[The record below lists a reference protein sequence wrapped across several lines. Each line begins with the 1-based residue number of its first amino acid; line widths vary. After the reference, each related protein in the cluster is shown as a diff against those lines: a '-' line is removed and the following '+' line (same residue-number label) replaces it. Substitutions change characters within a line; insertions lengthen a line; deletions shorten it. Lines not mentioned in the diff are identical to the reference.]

1 MNMAY
6 LAHSGN
12 DLGKPQRLMDHL
24 TAVAELAGTFADA
37 FGAVDEARL
46 AGFLHDL
53 GKYGDLFQLRLRGE
67 AHGVDH
73 WSPGAWV
80 GLATHRNI
88 AAALA
93 VQGHHIGLQQ
103 LDPDSMKGLDPTR
116 LSVRHPL
123 GLRLSEADPDVLVRR
138 LSEDGMALPTPP
150 PRLYGPCPR
159 DTASAMLDARL
170 LYSVLVDAD
179 FLDTEAHFDSDA
191 AVRRQHQADASAIEP
206 TTALAI
212 LLRYIEDIRNDL
224 SASDSVKKIRAD
236 LLAACLDA
244 AESPGRLWTLAAP
257 TGAGKTLAMLA
268 FALRHA
274 AMHDLRRVVVV
285 VPYLSI
291 IEQTARV
298 YRSILGEACVL
309 EHHSLTGTGYE
320 RAASSQDDLDGDS
333 EAYHLRQAATENWD
347 APIVVT
353 TSVQMLESLFSNRP
367 SACRKLHRLVRSV
380 ILFDEV
386 QTLPDHLAVPTLA
399 TLAWLSARYQT
410 AVVFATA
417 TQPAFTHLDQ
427 HVRQIGESSWQPEEM
442 APPDLRLFDRSRRTR
457 VRWPD
462 LDQPKSWDSIAAE
475 IGDLPQALCIVN
487 VKAHARKLF
496 TLVSEREDGGCFHLS
511 TAMCPIH
518 RQQVLDAVRK
528 RLSDRQPCRLV
539 STQCVEAGVDVD
551 FPVVYRALG
560 PLESIAQAAGRCNRN
575 GLLPEKGEVH
585 VFVPED
591 DSLPGGAYRQARD
604 VTKMLLKEYGPNG
617 LDLDCPTLFEEY
629 YRRLYSLTRPE
640 AKRPEL
646 LQAIKRQD
654 FVEVAKL
661 YRLIEH
667 DAINVLVSY
676 CAGAFKSLAAEARD
690 RGLTAAWARK
700 ARAHTVGVYR
710 PKDADP
716 IWTRLEQVRAGRRGF
731 ADDWFILTDPASYH
745 QHLGLLPK
753 DAPSVWMV

>member
-1 MNMAY
+1 MF
-6 LAHSGN
+6 LAHSAGKQGK
-12 DLGKPQRLMDHL
+12 GKPQPLAEHL
-24 TAVAELAGTFADA
+24 SKVAVLAASFASA
-37 FGAVDEARL
+37 FGASEEARL
-46 AGFLHDL
+46 AGILHDL
-53 GKYGDLFQLRLRGE
+53 GKYGDLFQLRLRGK

-103 LDPDSMKGLDPTR
+103 LDPDSLKGIDPTR
-116 LSVRHPL
+116 LSARHPL

-138 LSEDGMALPTPP
+138 LSEDGVTLPTPP
-150 PRLYGPCPR
+150 PLLYGPCPR
-159 DTASAMLDARL
+159 DTASAMLDARML
-170 LYSVLVDAD
+170 FSALVDAD
-179 FLDTEAHFDSDA
+179 FLDTEAHFDPDA
-191 AVRRQHQADASAIEP
+191 AQRRQQQTDAGAIEP
-206 TTALAI
+206 ATALAV
-212 LLRYIEDIRNDL
+212 LLNYIEGIRHHV
-224 SASDSVKKIRAD
+224 SASDSVRQIRAD

-244 AESPGRLWTLAAP
+244 AESPGKLWTLAAP

-298 YRSILGEACVL
+298 YRSILGDACVL
-309 EHHSLTGTGYE
+309 EHHSLAGTGYE
-320 RAASSQDDLDGDS
+320 RTASSQDDLDGDS
-333 EAYHLRQAATENWD
+333 EAYRIRQVAAENWD
-347 APIVVT
+347 APIIVT

-367 SACRKLHRLVRSV
+367 SACRKLHRLARSV

-399 TLAWLSARYQT
+399 TLSWLAEQYRT
-410 AVVFATA
+410 TVVLATA

-427 HVRQIGESSWQPEEM
+427 HVRHIGESGWQPKEM
-442 APPDLRLFDRSRRTR
+442 APSELRLFDRARRTH

-462 LDQPKSWDSIAAE
+462 LGQPKSWDEIAAE
-475 IGDLPQALCIVN
+475 MKELPQALCIVN
-487 VKAHARKLF
+487 VKAHARDLF
-496 TLVSEREDGGCFHLS
+496 RLVLERADGGCFHLS
-511 TAMCPIH
+511 TAMCPAH
-518 RQQVLDAVRK
+518 RQHVLDAVRT
-528 RLSDRQPCRLV
+528 RLPDRQPCRLV

-575 GLLPEKGEVH
+575 GLEESGEVR
-585 VFVPED
+585 VF
-591 DSLPGGAYRQARD
+591 LPGDDALPPGAYTQATS
-604 VTKMLLKEYGPNG
+604 VTRMFLRERGN
-617 LDLDCPTLFEEY
+617 LDLDCPALFEEY

-646 LQAIKRQD
+646 RNAIKRQD
-654 FVEVAKL
+654 FAEVAKL
-661 YRLIEH
+661 YRLIGQ
-667 DAINVLVSY
+667 DAINVLVPY
-676 CAGAFKSLAAEARD
+676 CADVFETLAAEARD
-690 RGLTAAWARK
+690 KGLTATWIRK

-710 PKDADP
+710 PKETDP
-716 IWTRLEQVRAGRRGF
+716 VWTCLEPVRAGRSGF
-731 ADDWFILTDPASYH
+731 ADDWFILTDPATYH
-745 QHLGLLPK
+745 EHLGLLPK